1 MNILPETGFLRISQI
16 VGDPKAEPPVPSVI
30 PVGRST
36 WWAGVKSGIYPQP
49 IKLSPKVTVWRV
61 EDIRAYI
68 NHHSNPNA
76 EELVCDE

>member
-1 MNILPETGFLRISQI
+1 MNAFAETGFLRVNQI
-16 VGDPKAEPPVPSVI
+16 IGNSKAIPPIPPII

-61 EDIRAYI
+61 EDIRDFI
-68 NHHSNPNA
+68 IQHSNLDA
-76 EELVCDE
+76 EKLVCDE